1 MIFGIRQGY
10 HDFAGRFR
18 VIQVMVVTV
27 EDQGLRRVGGI
38 TRLKRRHSI

>member
-27 EDQGLRRVGGI
+27 ENQGLRARGRNNS
-38 TRLKRRHSI
+38 TQTEA